1 MADLTQYFES
11 GFDDRAVEA
20 STGVPEPIP
29 PGEYM
34 LQVEKSELT
43 PTKDQSGI
51 ILAVTLTVAGG
62 EYEGRKIFPRFNI
75 RNKSMQAQTIG
86 IGEFKALCAACG
98 VDYEVARGNTDALN
112 YVPFK
117 ALVGMEKESMNKE
130 TGQPYAP
137 RNRVTKYIPAGGAAP
152 AQTQTAAPATKPAA
166 AVPASRPAAGGS
178 LPWKKSA

>member
-1 MADLTQYFES
+1 MADLTQYFDS
-11 GFDDRAVEA
+11 GFDDRAVDA
-20 STGVPEPIP
+20 STGVPEPVP
-29 PGEYM
+29 PGEYQ

-51 ILAVTLTVAGG
+51 ILAVTLSIVVG
-62 EYEGRKIFPRFNI
+62 EFEGRKIFPRFNI

-117 ALVGMEKESMNKE
+117 ANVGMEKESINQQ

-137 RNRVTKYIPAGGAAP
+137 RNRITKYISAGGAASAP
-152 AQTQTAAPATKPAA
+152 AQTAAPVQAPKAAPAA
-166 AVPASRPAAGGS
+166 RPVAGGS